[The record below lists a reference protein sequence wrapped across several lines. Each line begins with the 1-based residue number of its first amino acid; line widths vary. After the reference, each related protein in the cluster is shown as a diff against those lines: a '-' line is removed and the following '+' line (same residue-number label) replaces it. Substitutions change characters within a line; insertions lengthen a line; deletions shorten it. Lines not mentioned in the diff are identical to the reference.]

1 MHMQMRFVRK
11 GLPLVAALMLV
22 ASPAA
27 HARDMKFGHVD
38 FKGAV
43 ENTVAYQKGMQRLEA
58 LKAKREKEL
67 NALQDQISSKEKAL
81 LGQSMAMSP
90 DVLEQKQQELKDL
103 RKDFS
108 RKQQDAQEELLNEKN
123 RLDQSLVSDFYNV
136 VQAYGKQHHYDY
148 IFMSKSAVIYA
159 NPDLDITPEI
169 TKLLDKQ
176 K

>member
-1 MHMQMRFVRK
+1 MRTRLVRK
-11 GLPLVAALMLV
+11 GVPLVTVMMLV
-22 ASPAA
+22 FSPAA

-43 ENTVAYQKGMQRLEA
+43 ENTAAYQRGMQRLQA
-58 LKAKREKEL
+58 LKAKDEKVL
-67 NALQDQISSKEKAL
+67 NAMQDKISAKEKAL

-90 DVLEQKQQELKDL
+90 AVLQRKQQELKDL

-108 RKQQDAQEELLNEKN
+108 RKQQDAQEQLLNEKN
-123 RLDQSLVSDFYNV
+123 QLDQSLVSEFYSI
-136 VQAYGKQHHYDY
+136 VQAYGKKHHYDY

-169 TKLLDKQ
+169 TKLLDK
-176 K
+176 KK

>member
-1 MHMQMRFVRK
+1 MQMRFVLK
-11 GLPLVAALMLV
+11 GMPLVAAIMLV
-22 ASPAA
+22 LSPAA

-43 ENTVAYQKGMQRLEA
+43 ENTTAYQKGMERLKA

-67 NALQDQISSKEKAL
+67 SSLQDKISAKEKAL

-90 DVLEQKQQELKDL
+90 DALEQKQQQLKDL

-123 RLDQSLVSDFYNV
+123 RLDQSLVADFYNV
-136 VQAYGKQHHYDY
+136 VQAYGKQHHFDY
-148 IFMSKSAVIYA
+148 IFMEKSAVIYA

-169 TKLLDKQ
+169 TKLLDK
-176 K
+176 KK

>member
-1 MHMQMRFVRK
+1 MGMPFI
-11 GLPLVAALMLV
+11 AALTLLL
-22 ASPAA
+22 SPVA
-27 HARDMKFGHVD
+27 HAKDMKFGHVD

-58 LKAKREKEL
+58 LKSKREKEL
-67 NALQDQISSKEKAL
+67 SSMQDRIAAKEKAL

-90 DVLEQKQQELKDL
+90 DMLEQKQQDLKDL
-103 RKDFS
+103 RKAFS

-123 RLDQSLVSDFYNV
+123 RLDQSLVSDFYSV
-136 VQAYGKQHHYDY
+136 VQAYGKAHHFDY
-148 IFMSKSAVIYA
+148 IFMEKASVIYA
-159 NPDLDITPEI
+159 NPALDITPEI